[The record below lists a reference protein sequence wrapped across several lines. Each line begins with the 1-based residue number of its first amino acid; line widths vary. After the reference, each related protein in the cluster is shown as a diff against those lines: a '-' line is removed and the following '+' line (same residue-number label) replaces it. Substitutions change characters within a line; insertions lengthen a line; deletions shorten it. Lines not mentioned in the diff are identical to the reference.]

1 MSWVNPKWMEA
12 AILEAKQGLEEGGL
26 PIGSVLVDPLSGVEG
41 IKTARVIYKIRV
53 NNLPRRT
60 AERILNFPLFLSSKQ
75 GNLAREYLK

>member
-41 IKTARVIYKIRV
+41 IKTARVI
-53 NNLPRRT
+53 
-60 AERILNFPLFLSSKQ
+60 
-75 GNLAREYLK
+75 